1 MAPSAAVGT
10 PQAQAQ
16 PPPPPP
22 PLPQA
27 PRALAQP
34 QQHLVAGTLGGLVST
49 VALYPLELIKT
60 RMQVAEASTRAAWR
74 NPYGSVL
81 GSLRLVVRNEGAAGL
96 YQGLT
101 PAMIASAGSWGG
113 YFYFYEHSKSRKLA
127 AAATEGSGRQG
138 LTTVDHLASG
148 VEAGAILVLLFNPLW
163 LVKTRL
169 ALQGA
174 ASGPGATAAT
184 ATSTAAAE
192 ARYTGVGDALRTI
205 VREEGVAGLYKGV
218 VPALFLTSH
227 GAIQFAVYE
236 WLKALS
242 AAGGDGQQ
250 PAWVSVVIGGT
261 SKIVASTATY
271 PYQVV
276 KARLQQREAPGG
288 LAAPRYSGMLDCVAK
303 TWRLEGGLGFF
314 RGVVPNALKVAPSAA
329 LTFVVYEEVLKL
341 LALAGGGT

>member
-1 MAPSAAVGT
+1 
-10 PQAQAQ
+10 
-16 PPPPPP
+16 
-22 PLPQA
+22 
-27 PRALAQP
+27 
-34 QQHLVAGTLGGLVST
+34 VAGTLGGLVST

-101 PAMIASAGSWGG
+101 PAIIASAGSWGG

-127 AAATEGSGRQG
+127 AAAGSGRQG

-169 ALQGA
+169 ALQGTTG
-174 ASGPGATAAT
+174 GPGATAAAAT
-184 ATSTAAAE
+184 ATAPAPATSTAA

>member
-1 MAPSAAVGT
+1 
-10 PQAQAQ
+10 
-16 PPPPPP
+16 
-22 PLPQA
+22 
-27 PRALAQP
+27 
-34 QQHLVAGTLGGLVST
+34 
-49 VALYPLELIKT
+49 
-60 RMQVAEASTRAAWR
+60 
-74 NPYGSVL
+74 
-81 GSLRLVVRNEGAAGL
+81 
-96 YQGLT
+96 
-101 PAMIASAGSWGG
+101 
-113 YFYFYEHSKSRKLA
+113 
-127 AAATEGSGRQG
+127 
-138 LTTVDHLASG
+138 LASG

-184 ATSTAAAE
+184 APATSTAAAAAAE

-341 LALAGGGT
+341 LALGGGGT

>member
-1 MAPSAAVGT
+1 
-10 PQAQAQ
+10 
-16 PPPPPP
+16 
-22 PLPQA
+22 
-27 PRALAQP
+27 
-34 QQHLVAGTLGGLVST
+34 VAGTLGGLVST

-101 PAMIASAGSWGG
+101 PAIIASAGSWGG

-127 AAATEGSGRQG
+127 AGAAAAGGSGRQG

-169 ALQGA
+169 ALQGVT
-174 ASGPGATAAT
+174 SGPGAGTGAGAATAAT
-184 ATSTAAAE
+184 ATAPATSTAAA

-205 VREEGVAGLYKGV
+205 VSEEGVAGLYKGV